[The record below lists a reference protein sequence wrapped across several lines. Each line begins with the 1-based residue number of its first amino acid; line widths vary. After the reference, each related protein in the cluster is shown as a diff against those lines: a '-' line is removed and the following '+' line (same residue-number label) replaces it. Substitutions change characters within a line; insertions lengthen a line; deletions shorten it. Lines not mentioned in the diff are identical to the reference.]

1 MEVNKMREV
10 DIIDFNNK
18 LVNQIYKEID
28 IMVEKVDE
36 KNIDELL
43 ILQEKLGSLLLI
55 LRKENELS

>member
-1 MEVNKMREV
+1 MREI

-28 IMVEKVDE
+28 QMVEKVD
-36 KNIDELL
+36 KDNIDELL

>member
-28 IMVEKVDE
+28 EMVEKADKE
-36 KNIDELL
+36 NIDELL
-43 ILQEKLGSLLLI
+43 MLQEKLGALLLI
-55 LRKENELS
+55 LRKENELL

>member
-1 MEVNKMREV
+1 MREV

-18 LVNQIYKEID
+18 IINQIYKEID

-55 LRKENELS
+55 LRKENELSWN

>member
-1 MEVNKMREV
+1 MREV

>member
-1 MEVNKMREV
+1 MREV
-10 DIIDFNNK
+10 DVIDFNNK

-55 LRKENELS
+55 LRKENELSWN

>member
-1 MEVNKMREV
+1 MEVDKMREV

>member
-1 MEVNKMREV
+1 MREI

-18 LVNQIYKEID
+18 MVNQIYKEID
-28 IMVEKVDE
+28 QMVEKVD
-36 KNIDELL
+36 KDNIDELL